1 MNAWFDSQEI
11 KDIKAI
17 PDGSGR
23 FTRGMGMLVDKDDK
37 GFGYR
42 SWRYAMVVDN
52 GVVTNFFEE
61 PGLQDNCTSDPYGES
76 SPENVL
82 KCLS

>member
-1 MNAWFDSQEI
+1 M
-11 KDIKAI
+11 I
-17 PDGSGR
+17 PDGDGK
-23 FTRGMGMLVDKDDK
+23 FTLGMDMLVHKPAQ

-52 GVVTNFFEE
+52 GVITNFFEE
-61 PGLQDNCTSDPYGES
+61 PGLKDNCTSDPYGES